1 MHSTNSADDNSSVL
15 LNLSSK
21 QNSAPP
27 INFKFERVV
36 EGSSTQ
42 AASSGGH
49 TTPLFF
55 GSTPSGSNLSKGGP
69 DQSAFTSKKDMEWV
83 AVLIGDLKKVS
94 EKEYAEHLLHV
105 IS

>member
-36 EGSSTQ
+36 EGGSTQ

-49 TTPLFF
+49 TTPL